1 MGKRKLLYLLLV
13 AFLLP
18 FTASA
23 QQAIPYTYGFEDND
37 LSADGWTTVACHAQ
51 SGIATGAKQ
60 NGTYGFRFRYTTTPP
75 QYLISPELT
84 GTDRGV
90 DVSFSYKQG
99 GSSYH
104 ESFQVGYS
112 TTNATDMDAFTWE
125 SELTTTDTQWHV
137 YETSFPAGTK
147 YVAVKCTSND
157 QLYLYLDDFS
167 FTAPASCPKP
177 TGLAANNV
185 EARSAVIS
193 WTSDADG
200 FNLRY
205 KAADDKDYTIVE
217 GATNPYTLEGLTPET
232 AYQVSVQAVCSAE
245 EQSNWSADVSFTTP
259 ESCMKPSLL
268 NSGTGVLSDTEI
280 LLNFQP
286 NDPEQDQW
294 QVAYAKY
301 SDINTGDYD
310 DHSMYT
316 IIDVTSYPY
325 TITGLEPETQ
335 YVVDIRA
342 FCGGEE
348 YSAWPGP
355 FGVFTTEKTYPEPT
369 NVAAEN
375 IAAKSADITWTAGRN
390 EKKWNLR
397 YRPVTET
404 IIEGG
409 ISTNFDDG
417 TIGDWT
423 NVINGEGDGFFAID
437 LTTAFSGQFTG
448 HSGTYAGC
456 VRSWAGSALNAD
468 NWLISPQVELGG
480 KLTFWVLDDGQYHE
494 NYSICVSTNGTNPD
508 DFTVVATPN
517 PATDSWTMIT
527 VDLSAYAGETGYIAF
542 HHVDSDQDFLLID
555 DIQYVP
561 AGATIIEEPWTEVN
575 GIAAKTYTITG
586 LTPETEYEAQVQG
599 DFEESLSEW
608 SASAEFTTLD
618 LKPTDLAVTP
628 AATTAELT
636 WNGSSCSYDVRI
648 GTLDPDAPMT
658 ETETSYDDG
667 TSAGSIGTGGG
678 QFWWGSVFNNV
689 ASLTKVS
696 VFDSQYPMTGTV
708 TIYNDGTTAPAGEP
722 VAEMELTF
730 TGAGDFVEVS
740 PREAIELDPTKPTW
754 VVIYNES
761 GATYPAAYS
770 TVSNA
775 NACWVSLDNAEWD
788 NVNNLGVSVGSWMI
802 RVTGQAPDPD
812 AIIWTETAST
822 SETSYTFEGLDPETS
837 YIAEVSVNCPDDD
850 ETSDWVRTSFTTLN
864 AETPISDLVAE
875 NITKSSADI
884 DWTVN
889 GAEEEWN
896 LRYRRTAGTTQGFE
910 SGMGDWFAIDAD
922 GDGYNWVTDVPY
934 EAHSGSGLIA
944 SASYVNNVGAVN
956 PDNWLVSPE
965 VTLGGELTLWAKGQ
979 DASWAAEVFGVYV
992 SNSPVTESTFDAS
1005 AFTQVGAD
1013 VTTTGEWTLYT
1024 FDLSAFSGTGNIAI
1038 RHYNVTDMFNLD
1050 VDDIKYI
1057 SPDDV
1062 VEDWTVVE
1070 GITEHPYTIEELEE
1084 ETEYEVQV
1092 QSVLGKQT
1100 SDWSESVIFT
1110 TAAELIVLDNDSE
1123 QEEGQKN
1130 TDLLAEKMGKSVN
1143 FTISGRTLYK
1153 DGSWN
1158 TIALPFQLT
1167 ADEIENS
1174 PLAGATIKT
1183 IDPNSTVV
1191 GTHVTLDMMDFA
1203 EHSTE
1208 VFGYEQPV
1216 LEYGW
1221 PYFVKWPNG
1230 GEDIVDPT
1238 FNNVTIAEAED
1249 GMLYTNFES
1258 TIIGVYTY
1266 SSLPL
1271 TPASELA
1278 DDELQVY
1285 YMGADNKLKFTAK
1298 PRLLNAFRSGFCFIG
1313 DDSAGALDI
1322 TINWGD
1328 ETTTGIVEIEG
1339 ADSKATSAPT
1349 GIYNLQGVKL
1359 NDMPKQKG
1367 VYINNGKKVII
1378 K

>member
-23 QQAIPYTYGFEDND
+23 QQAIPYTYGFEDNN
-37 LSADGWTTVACHAQ
+37 LATDGWTTVACHAQ

-125 SELTTTDTQWHV
+125 SELTTTDSNWHV
-137 YETSFPAGTK
+137 YETTFPAGTK

-177 TGLAANNV
+177 AGLAANNV

-205 KAADDKDYTIVE
+205 KAAADADYTIVE
-217 GATNPYTLEGLTPET
+217 GATNPYTLDGLTPET

-245 EQSNWSADVSFTTP
+245 EQSNWTADVSFTTP

-294 QVAYAKY
+294 QVAYAKL
-301 SDINTGDYD
+301 SDLDMDNLD

-325 TITGLEPETQ
+325 TITGLEPETD
-335 YVVDIRA
+335 YAVDIRA

-397 YRPVTET
+397 YRPVTQ
-404 IIEGG
+404 IEIGDNATEWTFNG
-409 ISTNFDDG
+409 SL
-417 TIGDWT
+417 GDWT
-423 NVINGEGDGFFAID
+423 TNDADGDGYAWD
-437 LTTAFSGQFTG
+437 AETFSS
-448 HSGTYAGC
+448 SGVVA
-456 VRSWAGSALNAD
+456 SASYINNVGALYPD
-468 NWLISPQVELGG
+468 NWLISPEIELGG
-480 KLTFWVLDDGQYHE
+480 SLIVSAFGVDANYPAEVFAIYVTTDNGQSW
-494 NYSICVSTNGTNPD
+494 NKVAG
-508 DFTVVATPN
+508 DFTATAN
-517 PATDSWTMIT
+517 PTNYIA
-527 VDLSAYAGETGYIAF
+527 DLSAYSGTGKVAIRHYNVTDMYWLVINK
-542 HHVDSDQDFLLID
+542 IT
-555 DIQYVP
+555 YVLD
-561 AGATIIEEPWTEVN
+561 GIEEEPWTEVN

-708 TIYNDGTTAPAGEP
+708 TIYNDGTTAPAGDP

-802 RVTGQAPDPD
+802 RVTGQTPDPD
-812 AIIWTETAST
+812 AVNWIETAST

-837 YIAEVSVNCPDDD
+837 YIAEVSVNCPDDN
-850 ETSDWVRTSFTTLN
+850 ETSGWVRTSFTTLN

-896 LRYRRTAGTTQGFE
+896 LRYRKTAGTVQGFE

-922 GDGYNWVTDVPY
+922 GDGYNWNTDVPY

-944 SASYVNNVGAVN
+944 SASYVNNVGAVT

-992 SNSPVTESTFDAS
+992 SNSPVTESTFNAS

-1070 GITEHPYTIEELEE
+1070 GITEHPYTIEDLEE

-1191 GTHVTLDMMDFA
+1191 GTHVTLDMMDYA

-1221 PYFVKWPNG
+1221 PYFVKWNE

-1249 GMLYTNFES
+1249 GMLFTNFEN

-1313 DDSAGALDI
+1313 DTSAGALDI

-1339 ADSKATSAPT
+1339 ADSKDTSAPT